1 MSVESFIRALP
12 KAELGLQFEG
22 SIPHRALLMVADH
35 NDKKTEKGYLS
46 IERQLREPDYNKLP
60 ELIAAVSQW
69 IEFPD
74 NLTRLTYEIG
84 VSLSK
89 QNIRYAEISINPL
102 MYTQNNMSFDKFIE
116 AMADGADRVYR
127 GWKVR
132 LNWILNVPRDDP
144 RRTDEI
150 ARWSMS
156 ATGRKNGV
164 VAIGL
169 AGREESQPANAF
181 ERPFRNVE
189 KKEFPRVIHSGDSKG
204 AEAIADVLEHI
215 NPSRL
220 LGGWGA
226 AHAEGVVERLVA
238 QKTPT
243 VLYVMRDVRLGRA
256 PSHAEYPLRTL
267 LDAGV
272 VTLLSAGYP
281 ELYKTTLADEY
292 LHMVN
297 AGVLSVDEVVA
308 MLLDSV
314 RHSFL
319 SAEDKATLL
328 AEFTAEIEALRA
340 EHLV

>member
-46 IERQLREPDYNKLP
+46 VERQLREPDYNKLP
-60 ELIAAVSQW
+60 ELVMALSQW
-69 IEFPD
+69 VEFPD

-84 VSLSK
+84 VALSK
-89 QNIRYAEISINPL
+89 QNIRYAEISVNPL
-102 MYTQNNMSFDKFIE
+102 LYTQNNMSFDKFIE
-116 AMADGADRVYR
+116 AMADGADKVYR

-156 ATGRKNGV
+156 ATGKKNGV

-169 AGREESQPANAF
+169 AGREESQPANLF
-181 ERPFRNVE
+181 ERAFRNVE
-189 KKEFPRVIHSGDSKG
+189 KKDFPRVIHSGDSKG
-204 AEAIADVLEHI
+204 AEAIVDVLQHI

-226 AHAEGVVERLVA
+226 ANAEGVLERLA
-238 QKTPT
+238 EQKIPT
-243 VLYVMRDVRLGRA
+243 VLYLTREMRLGRVA
-256 PSHAEYPLRTL
+256 AQGEYPLRAL

-272 VTLLSAGYP
+272 LTMLSAGLP

-292 LHMVN
+292 YHMVE
-297 AGVLSVDEVVA
+297 AGVLSADEVVA
-308 MLLDSV
+308 MVLNSV
-314 RHSFL
+314 RYSFL
-319 SAEDKATLL
+319 PADEKAALL
-328 AEFTAEIEALRA
+328 AEFTAEIETLRA